1 MSQPMTT
8 LREKMLAFEKQLIC
22 EALERCHTR
31 AELAEELGLPNTTL
45 FRRLRRH
52 GLLTAP

>member
-1 MSQPMTT
+1 MSQPIMT
-8 LREKMLAFEKQLIC
+8 LRQKMLAFEKQLIC

-31 AELAEELGLPNTTL
+31 AELAADLGLPKTTL